1 MAWKRKWKGNA
12 FFLSKI
18 HSKFPH
24 GNWWAIAIR
33 NRIANAHLPKTQF
46 ENAHANAPWGWPF
59 PWPGVY
65 LKRSSKT
72 RTRMHHGV
80 GHFLT
85 CRLLKTQFENAHANA
100 PWRWQFPWPVV
111 YRITFRLQSS
121 QFDLSMMRLLTWNLW
136 SILNGQNAL
145 ILDLISKLKSK
156 RPCCLNLMCIDN

>member
-46 ENAHANAPWGWPF
+46 KIAHANAPWGWPF

-111 YRITFRLQSS
+111 YLKRSS
-121 QFDLSMMRLLTWNLW
+121 KTHTQMHLDVGNFLDLSFTGSHFDFNRRILTFQW
-136 SILNGQNAL
+136 
-145 ILDLISKLKSK
+145 
-156 RPCCLNLMCIDN
+156 CVC